1 MMTERQYRTAID
13 REVSKWPRANV
24 AYKPTR
30 KHVLAVVSF
39 EGRTD
44 TILFAKTASDW
55 RGLPNTISKVRRK
68 LKSLGA
74 SHIRAAND
82 N

>member
-1 MMTERQYRTAID
+1 MTERQYKNAID

-24 AYKPTR
+24 VYKPTR
-30 KHVLAVVSF
+30 RHVLAVVSF
-39 EGRTD
+39 GGRTD

-55 RGLPNTISKVRRK
+55 RGLPNTISKVRQK

-74 SHIRAAND
+74 SPIRAAND